1 VSVSAS
7 CVEIK
12 SFNITNRHPV
22 EGRGWAL
29 PHKTKPNP
37 GLRRD
42 DDLRP
47 VIPYYCSVRFKAI
60 NNTLKFLGLAFFV
73 NVSIGTAYAADK
85 LTAAEIRKLLTG
97 TYNVS
102 VADSVTAIAVF
113 SPGGGISVVTN
124 KGEKDTGRWSFSG
137 NKVCVQFKH
146 LLDHKSNCSS
156 LVNDGGAIRGNGFT
170 ARR

>member
-1 VSVSAS
+1 M
-7 CVEIK
+7 K
-12 SFNITNRHPV
+12 S
-22 EGRGWAL
+22 
-29 PHKTKPNP
+29 
-37 GLRRD
+37 
-42 DDLRP
+42 
-47 VIPYYCSVRFKAI
+47 
-60 NNTLKFLGLAFFV
+60 TLKLLCLTCLVPSFV
-73 NVSIGTAYAADK
+73 ASAYAADK

-97 TYNVS
+97 TYHVS